1 MWTDPWSELIRAIHQ
16 AGHPTVIVV
25 TGGGASAISELLA
38 VPGASRTI
46 LEARVP
52 YAQEALWEW
61 LGRKPDQA
69 CDEQTALAMASVA
82 CQRGQ
87 YLLEK
92 QSQSSSGSLQ
102 SHPQTTDGELRQP
115 IGLSCTASLASDR
128 PKRGDHRLFVAV
140 QTPRQTVS
148 GSLTLNKGVRSR
160 QEEET
165 LTSQILVR
173 LLAKAEGIETGS
185 DVSLLPGEE
194 IKWNRLQADPELAAV
209 WKAQAP
215 LLWSDPDGAYTHQPP
230 FEVRGVLCGAF
241 DPLHRGHEELR
252 HVAEKLLGGPV
263 AYEMSIT
270 NVDKPPL
277 DFLTIDRRRKQFT
290 ETPLVLTN
298 APRYLNKAAVLP
310 GMTFVIGSDTAE
322 RLLNAKYDGG
332 TQQALNHVLE
342 EIRTAGCRFLVACRN
357 VRGIPLAL
365 SDLPVPDQFRDLFRE
380 IPENEF
386 RVDLSSTEVRQAMKS
401 ATAE

>member
-82 CQRGQ
+82 CQRGLH
-87 YLLEK
+87 LLEK
-92 QSQSSSGSLQ
+92 QSLINSGTLQ
-102 SHPQTTDGELRQP
+102 PSPQTNVAGLRQQ

-128 PKRGDHRLFVAV
+128 PKRGEHRLFTAV
-140 QTPRQTVS
+140 QTPHLTIS
-148 GSLTLNKGVRSR
+148 GSLILKKGARSR
-160 QEEET
+160 QDEET

-173 LLAKAEGIETGS
+173 LLAEAEGIRTVPEL
-185 DVSLLPGEE
+185 SLLPEE
-194 IKWNRLQADPELAAV
+194 NIKWNRIQADPRLATV
-209 WKAQAP
+209 WSARAP
-215 LLWSDPDGAYTHQPP
+215 LLWSCPDGAFSDQPP
-230 FEVRGVLCGAF
+230 VNIRGVLCGAF

-252 HVAEKLLGGPV
+252 QVAEKMLGGRV

-277 DFLTIDRRRKQFT
+277 DFLSIDRRRKQFT
-290 ETPLVLTN
+290 ETPMVLTN
-298 APRYLNKAAVLP
+298 APRYLNKVAVLP

-332 TQQALNHVLE
+332 TQEALNHVLE
-342 EIRTAGCRFLVACRN
+342 QIQSAGCRFLVACRN

-365 SDLPVPDQFRDLFRE
+365 SDLPVPDQFRELFSE

-386 RVDLSSTEVRQAMKS
+386 RVDLSSTELRQAMKAS
-401 ATAE
+401 TAE